1 MLSHRGFIL
10 RFYFRGVLL
19 IISSAHISRKLKVKL
34 LTLSRRRQLSMDWFL
49 YCNGLRHE
57 RVKENFGEK
66 LELTKE
72 KRRRFMNKLSEYA
85 YFYISKSI
93 TLYTCFLV
101 FKLSKSLQ
109 QCMFKPRRRLI
120 KVNVLK

>member
-34 LTLSRRRQLSMDWFL
+34 LTLSRQRQLSMDWFL

-72 KRRRFMNKLSEYA
+72 KRRRF
-85 YFYISKSI
+85 I
-93 TLYTCFLV
+93 
-101 FKLSKSLQ
+101 LSKVIFLSFAFCLS
-109 QCMFKPRRRLI
+109 I
-120 KVNVLK
+120 KGDE